1 MPGSA
6 DARRYI
12 PIKNVDKPL
21 VQVLQLVHNL
31 SNMKT
36 TIALRNPALETIN
49 FCQTVTPGPKIAK
62 KHDAI
67 TTTFNTKKLQSLM
80 LNLQVNIFCCALLRL
95 HEEICAR
102 NPLLANEP
110 AHSNK
115 RAHRPATHCIKRALQ
130 P

>member
-1 MPGSA
+1 M
-6 DARRYI
+6 
-12 PIKNVDKPL
+12 
-21 VQVLQLVHNL
+21 QLQQLMHNM
-31 SNMKT
+31 NTMN
-36 TIALRNPALETIN
+36 TIIAQHNPTLETII
-49 FCQTVTPGPKIAK
+49 FHQTITPGSKIAK
-62 KHDAI
+62 KHNAI

-80 LNLQVNIFCCALLRL
+80 LNLQVNNFCCASLRL

-102 NPLLANEP
+102 NPLLANEL